1 MVAVAF
7 GATNP
12 HWDRVKRKTK
22 AVMVRRLE
30 QTEADWDPD
39 YDSGQEPPAY
49 DRHCGRVL
57 SWTQRIN
64 ERGRP
69 EPKQRFRG
77 GPNGRVWERIDTAI
91 TQPLPDA
98 EHRALL
104 DEVTEEMKRMR
115 TSVEAETLELH
126 KGERAWPKWREEKP
140 AAGDPPVV
148 FPFFEHYDMDNGL
161 DWERIF

>member
-1 MVAVAF
+1 MKTEEVMVAVAF

-57 SWTQRIN
+57 SWTQRID

-69 EPKQRFRG
+69 EPKQILRG
-77 GPNGRVWERIDTAI
+77 GPPNAEWVGMGTGCANTAWEECSIYCW
-91 TQPLPDA
+91 
-98 EHRALL
+98 LL
-104 DEVTEEMKRMR
+104 YKE
-115 TSVEAETLELH
+115 S
-126 KGERAWPKWREEKP
+126 
-140 AAGDPPVV
+140 
-148 FPFFEHYDMDNGL
+148 
-161 DWERIF
+161 